1 MEIVTYSDARANLKS
16 LMDRVVEDRVPY
28 AVTRQRGKAVV
39 MIALDDW
46 NSMQETIHL
55 RASTANAARLDAAMA
70 DADAGTNMIE
80 VDAQSFKP
88 L

>member
-1 MEIVTYSDARANLKS
+1 MDVTTYSDARANLKA
-16 LMDRVVEDRVPY
+16 LMDRVVADCVPV

-39 MIALDDW
+39 MISLDDW

-55 RASTANAARLDAAMA
+55 RSSAANAARLDAAIT
-70 DADAGTNMIE
+70 DANTGGEMVE
-80 VDAQSFKP
+80 VDPKTFQP